1 VVAEHST
8 PLIGQEPRHPTDGPV
23 IMPKNFG
30 LGVTV
35 RAPRAGGH
43 ALVRLARRDLWQRL
57 DRSMISRARGARAE
71 SGRDQQVR

>member
-1 VVAEHST
+1 M
-8 PLIGQEPRHPTDGPV
+8 

-35 RAPRAGGH
+35 RTPRAGGH

-57 DRSMISRARGARAE
+57 DRSMISRVRGARSEPGA
-71 SGRDQQVR
+71 GQHTR

>member
-1 VVAEHST
+1 
-8 PLIGQEPRHPTDGPV
+8 
-23 IMPKNFG
+23 MPKNFG